1 MRKIFILTII
11 AMFTIIGK
19 NHAQSQMVATLEHEG
34 TISTFTGTNAFV
46 DAHAAATHG
55 DIITL
60 SSGMF
65 AAPLTLTKAV
75 TVYGT
80 GIVSDSVSAQTIIN
94 SDMMINIPDSV
105 SQRLTLEGLYFK
117 DNSDLYY
124 HNVNQAVFNKCRIYC
139 YDDNTTSS
147 VSKDV
152 VFNQCKITSNYT
164 NSTKS
169 SATFNN
175 CFINFQPVNSTSTG
189 PVYINNSV
197 ISFDKSTYI
206 NQLRN
211 SVLTNCYLFSSI
223 SSVSN
228 YVSLQLPS
236 TTTAVNCI
244 GSESITYTFSLFA
257 NVIDNSTDQM
267 VDSLGAVFKTWRGT
281 YSDQETFELTDEAK
295 AKYLGND
302 GTQIGIYGG
311 AMPYDPTPSNPRIT
325 KFYLTPKP
333 SENKL
338 EIQLEAK

>member
-19 NHAQSQMVATLEHEG
+19 NHAQSQLVATLDHEG

-46 DAHAAATHG
+46 EAHAAATHG

-65 AAPLTLTKAV
+65 AAPSTLSKAV

-94 SDMMINIPDSV
+94 SDMTINIPDSV
-105 SQRLTLEGLYFK
+105 PQRLTLEGLYFK
-117 DNSDLYY
+117 DNCKLCYR
-124 HNVNQAVFNKCRIYC
+124 NVDQAVFNKCRIWSYA
-139 YDDNTTSS
+139 SS
-147 VSKDV
+147 GSSDYVSRNAI
-152 VFNQCKITSNYT
+152 FNQCRISNKYETTRSTS
-164 NSTKS
+164 
-169 SATFNN
+169 TFNN
-175 CFINFQPVNSTSTG
+175 CCITLYTPNSSAAAG
-189 PVYINNSV
+189 EVYVNNSV
-197 ISFDKSTYI
+197 INT
-206 NQLRN
+206 N
-211 SVLTNCYLFSSI
+211 SLNIYNSILTNCILYLYHDSYSST
-223 SSVSN
+223 N
-228 YVSLQLPS
+228 ALPS
-236 TTTAVNCI
+236 STSAINCI
-244 GSESITYTFSLFA
+244 GISYNRTTIFA
-257 NVIDNSTDQM
+257 NVIDKSTDQM

>member
-65 AAPLTLTKAV
+65 TAPSTLTKAV

-94 SDMMINIPDSV
+94 SDMTIDIPDSV
-105 SQRLTLEGLYFK
+105 PQKLTLEGLYFN
-117 DNSDLYY
+117 DNYTIRGENAEQPLFS
-124 HNVNQAVFNKCRIYC
+124 KCRIYQFSGV
-139 YDDNTTSS
+139 TSDFYA
-147 VSKDV
+147 V
-152 VFNQCKITSNYT
+152 
-164 NSTKS
+164 
-169 SATFNN
+169 FNN
-175 CFINFQPVNSTSTG
+175 CKIRRFNPTSFTANNCYFFVQNWSSNTVAPIYANNCIIWTENAMSSLNSS
-189 PVYINNSV
+189 I
-197 ISFDKSTYI
+197 F
-206 NQLRN
+206 
-211 SVLTNCYLFSSI
+211 TNCFLFHASESY
-223 SSVSN
+223 SPE
-228 YVSLQLPS
+228 LPR
-236 TTTAVNCI
+236 TTSASYCI
-244 GSESITYTFSLFA
+244 GYLTRRYGENAFSD
-257 NVIDNSTDQM
+257 VIDNSTDQM
-267 VDSLGAVFKTWRGT
+267 VDSLGAVFKTWRGN